1 MVSPE
6 LAGDGCYIASP
17 SGQTALLV
25 SRIARVIGAKVK
37 GECLRLYALRLRRA
51 TLPPDIT
58 VIPWPRER
66 RAVGRPSRAAE
77 SPAPSDKPAI
87 QTKAISAVSA

>member
-6 LAGDGCYIASP
+6 LAGDGCYIALP
-17 SGQTALLV
+17 SGRTALLV
-25 SRIARVIGAKVK
+25 SRIARVIGAKAK
-37 GECLRLYALRLRRA
+37 ECLRLYALRLRRA

-66 RAVGRPSRAAE
+66 RAVGRPSRTAE